1 VSVALVPGEVSVSK
15 RSMVVAAAV
24 LAVLVAAGVVVGVY
38 KLTAR

>member
-1 VSVALVPGEVSVSK
+1 
-15 RSMVVAAAV
+15 MVVAAAV